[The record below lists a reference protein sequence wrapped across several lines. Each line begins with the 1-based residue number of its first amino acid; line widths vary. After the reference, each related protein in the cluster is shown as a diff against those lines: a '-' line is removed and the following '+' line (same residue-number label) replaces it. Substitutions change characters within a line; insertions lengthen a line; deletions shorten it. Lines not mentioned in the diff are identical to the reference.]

1 MNNITFSGWKLMAVF
16 AFFLA
21 GFGQKTLLAQEFY
34 FTHCIANL
42 SEDGNTVS
50 LDIGYEGDALF
61 FQYAMVSGFNACD
74 GETVEDGS
82 LTVYPIPLPANIPL
96 TNLPEGYYAWAV
108 RAKIN
113 EQEYSP
119 WTYSNIIIIG
129 PYTLNVQFEFCASC
143 ADHQV
148 NGSLITAGDC
158 TSEITYAKNVDDGP
172 LHFRILKPLTYL
184 LALDFPSYED
194 ITIPEINIVSDTT
207 ITVYVYY
214 VDIDESTDDKPVVYP
229 NPASDY
235 VTVISQDQISQIA
248 IVDLNGK
255 TVYQKLMSGLNYA
268 ATFSVRELGPG
279 SYFLVLQGKG
289 QPTVR
294 KLIIR

>member
-1 MNNITFSGWKLMAVF
+1 MNNINFSGWKLLAVF
-16 AFFLA
+16 ALFQA
-21 GFGQKTLLAQEFY
+21 GFGHMPLMAQEFY

-42 SEDGNTVS
+42 SENGNTVN
-50 LDIGYEGDALF
+50 LDIGYEGDALY
-61 FQYAMVSGFNACD
+61 FQYARVSNFDACN
-74 GETVEDGS
+74 GETVEDGTLTILILPKS
-82 LTVYPIPLPANIPL
+82 LDFSLI
-96 TNLPEGYYAWAV
+96 NLPEGYYAWAV

-119 WTYSNIIIIG
+119 WTYSNIIIKG

-143 ADHQV
+143 TDHQV

-158 TSEITYAKNVDDGP
+158 TSEITYAKSVDNGP
-172 LHFRILKPLTYL
+172 LHFRILMPLTYL
-184 LALDFPSYED
+184 LTLDFPTYED

-207 ITVYVYY
+207 IMVYVYY
-214 VDIDESTDDKPVVYP
+214 VDLNESTDDKPVVYP

-235 VTVISQDQISQIA
+235 VTVIWQEQISQLT

-255 TVYQKLMSGLNYA
+255 TVYQKLTSGLNYA
-268 ATFSVRELGPG
+268 ATFSVRELNPG
-279 SYFLVLQGKG
+279 NYFLVLQSKG
-289 QPTVR
+289 QSTVR